1 MSRYTLEEEEQIAS
15 LKAFWGKYGNFI
27 LTVLILI
34 FGGFAANNGYK
45 WWQAHTAKEAVAG
58 YESLQEAV
66 NKGDMDLLKKVQGS
80 LLDDHKRTPYAER
93 GAILAAR
100 AFYDSKNLE
109 EAKKSLAWVI
119 ENGKSDEF
127 VATARLNLSGLLLEE
142 GKTQEAKALVQGVKI
157 IGFEGLFQDRLGDIA
172 MLSKDYEGA
181 KTAYDQ
187 ALLTLQADSPWLE
200 VVKRKLS
207 AVPAANPS
215 AQAADGATQAS
226 PQVATPAT
234 KTQTDK

>member
-45 WWQAHTAKEAVAG
+45 WWQAHIAKEAVVG

-66 NKGDMDLLKKVQGS
+66 NKGDLELLKKVQGS
-80 LLDDHKRTPYAER
+80 LLEDHKRTPYAER

-100 AFYDSKNLE
+100 AFYDAKNIE
-109 EAKKSLAWVI
+109 EAKKSLTWVI
-119 ENGKSDEF
+119 QNGKSDEF
-127 VATARLNLSGLLLEE
+127 VATARLTLSGVLLEE
-142 GKTQEAKALVQGVKI
+142 GKTQEAKALVQDIKT

-172 MLSKDYEGA
+172 MVNKDYAGA
-181 KTAYDQ
+181 KAAYDQ
-187 ALLTLQADSPWLE
+187 ALLKLQPESPWLE
-200 VVKRKLS
+200 VVRRKLS
-207 AVPAANPS
+207 AIPAA
-215 AQAADGATQAS
+215 QAD
-226 PQVATPAT
+226 
-234 KTQTDK
+234 TQTNTVPTDK